1 MTISQNL
8 FRRHRGNTRA
18 ETTSVDETQEV
29 DSSSTNPG
37 NDINGEASS
46 SVVNNNVGQG
56 GGATSSVVMNSSSD
70 NITDVE
76 NPLTETNNNNNDSE
90 DDDEIQELVI
100 HTNSNSNNTNEPTI
114 QFPNWTLN
122 QEEINTRRN
131 TIRTEI
137 ERIQRS
143 NFIHFLVLCLVPT
156 SLLLIVIAAILSED
170 GECEV
175 AADGLT
181 VCEREPRTFVNA
193 FTTRCICEAVGGVLV
208 TREEDENL

>member
-1 MTISQNL
+1 MTITQNL
-8 FRRHRGNTRA
+8 FRRHRGSTRA
-18 ETTSVDETQEV
+18 EASVDETQEV
-29 DSSSTNPG
+29 DSSSTTNPG
-37 NDINGEASS
+37 NDINGEVSS
-46 SVVNNNVGQG
+46 SVNNIIGQG
-56 GGATSSVVMNSSSD
+56 GATASVVMNSSD

-90 DDDEIQELVI
+90 NEDEIQELVI
-100 HTNSNSNNTNEPTI
+100 HTNSNNNDTNNEPTI

-122 QEEINTRRN
+122 QEEINTRRS